1 MDETRTG
8 VGTCAGT
15 RSCANVPASETWLEG
30 AVARHPRQL
39 PPQRHDPRAA
49 LARAGAALGAS
60 ASPTGF
66 DATMLAIL
74 HLGGLSTTHR
84 IGAVLLFLGFHAD
97 AAAPSGAVLARRAMK
112 AEA

>member
-1 MDETRTG
+1 VIVSLVATITIIPSG
-8 VGTCAGT
+8 LGT
-15 RSCANVPASETWLEG
+15 
-30 AVARHPRQL
+30 
-39 PPQRHDPRAA
+39 
-49 LARAGAALGAS
+49 
-60 ASPTGF
+60 F

>member
-1 MDETRTG
+1 VIASLVATITIIPSG
-8 VGTCAGT
+8 LGT
-15 RSCANVPASETWLEG
+15 
-30 AVARHPRQL
+30 
-39 PPQRHDPRAA
+39 
-49 LARAGAALGAS
+49 
-60 ASPTGF
+60 F